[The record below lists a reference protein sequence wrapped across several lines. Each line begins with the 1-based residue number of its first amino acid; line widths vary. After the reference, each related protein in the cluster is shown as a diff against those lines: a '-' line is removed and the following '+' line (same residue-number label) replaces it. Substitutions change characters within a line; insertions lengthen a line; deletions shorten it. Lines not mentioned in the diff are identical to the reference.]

1 MKATLFKIVFGTLLT
16 AILLGC
22 HGDSSTGVIVRG
34 RVDDGTATSPLA
46 GARCLYL
53 NSSRRL
59 LAQTTAN
66 PSGEFVIRVPPDV
79 SGFVGCYPDQY
90 PNLVLITYLGTM
102 GAAEGETLPPEG
114 LEEVSP
120 RTTVVANIIAQTTPP
135 GSASSQGRAAG
146 PVGCGRARHDGL
158 GRSGNGIIQSDARR
172 AQITDEDFSDING
185 ETVDDSPAD
194 APDNG
199 GVEGD
204 AGDGSV
210 FSPLVDATCAFD
222 GSFLGDYAL
231 DDLFLNG
238 TLELPNLQPIAAELG
253 SDPSLPGA
261 FRRYFPY
268 GIQPLVGGQPLRTM
282 TDGSGRYFLEVP
294 PDTEGF
300 VSCALQRDLSI
311 STFIEPRPPGVILTD
326 QNVLPPTELF
336 TKLILPQLAEQDR
349 QPTEANF
356 FDDIGALGEINGPVQ
371 VDTILGSDGQ
381 LVVDTDGETCDL
393 LVESAQAGGI
403 QYVAAGAVSFYAS
416 ALFKALLIETRGLPT
431 ATYGSILGNV
441 LRRTDPAT
449 GLPNAVVLP
458 QDLVAGGVPEDR
470 ATVLA
475 TALTACI
482 QAGIV
487 DLVGRALLIRMGL
500 GRQIATASG

>member
-1 MKATLFKIVFGTLLT
+1 M
-16 AILLGC
+16 
-22 HGDSSTGVIVRG
+22 
-34 RVDDGTATSPLA
+34 
-46 GARCLYL
+46 
-53 NSSRRL
+53 
-59 LAQTTAN
+59 
-66 PSGEFVIRVPPDV
+66 
-79 SGFVGCYPDQY
+79 
-90 PNLVLITYLGTM
+90 
-102 GAAEGETLPPEG
+102 
-114 LEEVSP
+114 
-120 RTTVVANIIAQTTPP
+120 
-135 GSASSQGRAAG
+135 
-146 PVGCGRARHDGL
+146 
-158 GRSGNGIIQSDARR
+158 
-172 AQITDEDFSDING
+172 
-185 ETVDDSPAD
+185 DDSPAD